1 MPTANID
8 FNTTSWRVNKGQ
20 GITTTHL
27 LFLEVRAAAESVVVE
42 IVDGRLDA
50 ASAGLHRPGEV
61 LLWNPSGAEHVAVG
75 EPLRCDVADG
85 KLRQNNLEKDR
96 QVNCRVLVCMNS
108 GLFRTC

>member
-1 MPTANID
+1 MSTLHEKTSKDHDRCQLSTANID
-8 FNTTSWRVNKGQ
+8 FNITIYKVNKGQ

-27 LFLEVRAAAESVVVE
+27 LFLEERAAAESVVVE

-96 QVNCRVLVCMNS
+96 
-108 GLFRTC
+108 